1 MTGFALFASPWWVNL
16 LILIPAAPLLLSK
29 NARIALGRKRL
40 LVIAVFAIAF
50 GFVEA
55 AVVVYLRAATGLWP
69 VPQAH
74 GPTALP
80 GNLLRIECCRE
91 TATIVMLG
99 GIAWLAGQNLK
110 AKAAAFLWTFAF
122 WDFFYYVWL
131 RLTIAWPNSLLS
143 TDILFL
149 IPVPWIAQVW
159 FPLLVSSLTAAVIW
173 FRCGERAEGQEKPA
187 AAQCIEPRCCER
199 QD

>member
-1 MTGFALFASPWWVNL
+1 MSGFVLFASPWWVNL
-16 LILIPAAPLLLSK
+16 LILVPIAPCFLSRNAK
-29 NARIALGRKRL
+29 NPLGRRQL
-40 LVIAVFAIAF
+40 LVIAVFGIAF

-69 VPQAH
+69 VPQAY

-80 GNLLRIECCRE
+80 QTLVKIECCRE
-91 TATIVMLG
+91 AATIAMLA

-110 AKAAAFLWTFAF
+110 ARGVAFLWTFAF

-131 RLTIAWPNSLLS
+131 RLTIGWPSSLLS
-143 TDILFL
+143 SDVLFL

-159 FPLLVSSLTAAVIW
+159 FPLGVSGCTAAVIW
-173 FRCGERAEGQEKPA
+173 FRS
-187 AAQCIEPRCCER
+187 
-199 QD
+199 

>member
-16 LILIPAAPLLLSK
+16 LALVPVAPWLL
-29 NARIALGRKRL
+29 ARKQKFSIGRKRL
-40 LVIAVFAIAF
+40 LVIAAVAIAF

-69 VPQAH
+69 VPQAN
-74 GPTALP
+74 GFVALP
-80 GNLLRIECCRE
+80 ENLVRIECCRE
-91 TATIVMLG
+91 AATIIMLG
-99 GIAWLAGQNLK
+99 AMAWLTGQSLT
-110 AKAAAFLWTFAF
+110 ARTAAFLWAFAF

-131 RLTIAWPNSLLS
+131 RLTISWPSSLHN

-159 FPLLVSSLTAAVIW
+159 FPLLVSGLTAAVIW
-173 FRCGERAEGQEKPA
+173 FRSQ
-187 AAQCIEPRCCER
+187 
-199 QD
+199 